1 MNLRVLPWGG
11 DDRTIPV
18 VYELRAVTL
27 FDIHAERH
35 RLKLLKDTG
44 HTTLVESR
52 DEVACPVCKE
62 SFHRALLTERPGRS
76 FDDVD
81 GAFCVGRD
89 DERLYVFTHPGNA
102 VR

>member
-1 MNLRVLPWGG
+1 M
-11 DDRTIPV
+11 
-18 VYELRAVTL
+18 TL

-52 DEVACPVCKE
+52 DEVACPVCEE